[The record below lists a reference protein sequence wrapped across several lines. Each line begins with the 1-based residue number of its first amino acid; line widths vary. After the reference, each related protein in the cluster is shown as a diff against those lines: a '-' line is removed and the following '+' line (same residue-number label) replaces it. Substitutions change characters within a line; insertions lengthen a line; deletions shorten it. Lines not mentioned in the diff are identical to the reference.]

1 MTGGHV
7 TVSITNDPPE
17 NSCRPSVDYLFR
29 SVSSIYGK
37 KAIGVIMTGMGSDG
51 AKGCRQMK
59 QQGAAIIAQDEATC
73 VVFGMPKGPID
84 EGIADIVAPLGD
96 IASEIVRTRRK
107 RSGCMRVIDEEI
119 AIVADLVQELCGII
133 LDESKGYLIE
143 SRLGSLAE
151 NHGCSSFTEFC
162 QKVRRN
168 GDHMLRSRIIDAIT
182 TQETLFFRDG
192 SPFEAL
198 QYKVI
203 PELIDARAGT
213 MFSKRMRIWS
223 AACSTGQEVYSIAM
237 TLCELIPDILKWDIR
252 ILGTDISDSAIKHA
266 SLGQYAGHEIQ
277 RGMKPAMLRKYFT
290 EVKNGW
296 KVKDELRI
304 LTAFQRRNLLEPFT
318 DLGLFDIIFCRN
330 VAIYFDAQK
339 KQSLFKRLTNQLA
352 GNGYLFVG
360 SSESLMD
367 LGSEFKPRYHCRTV
381 FYRPNMPE
389 VEMAKASG
397 ISRNII

>member
-1 MTGGHV
+1 
-7 TVSITNDPPE
+7 
-17 NSCRPSVDYLFR
+17 
-29 SVSSIYGK
+29 
-37 KAIGVIMTGMGSDG
+37 
-51 AKGCRQMK
+51 
-59 QQGAAIIAQDEATC
+59 
-73 VVFGMPKGPID
+73 
-84 EGIADIVAPLGD
+84 
-96 IASEIVRTRRK
+96 
-107 RSGCMRVIDEEI
+107 MRVIDKEI
-119 AIVADLVQELCGII
+119 AVVADLVQELCGIV

-151 NHGCSSFTEFC
+151 NHGCNNFTELC
-162 QKVRRN
+162 LKVRRN

-277 RGMKPAMLRKYFT
+277 RGMKPGMLRKYFT

-330 VAIYFDAQK
+330 VAIYFDADS
-339 KQSLFKRLTNQLA
+339 KQSLFNRLTNQLA

-360 SSESLMD
+360 SSESLI
-367 LGSEFKPRYHCRTV
+367 GSRIQIQTPLPL
-381 FYRPNMPE
+381 PNRFLP
-389 VEMAKASG
+389 AQYA
-397 ISRNII
+397 